1 MLEQIQEIVRKNLP
15 AEVGDQL
22 RQYMKDAESWNSS
35 MKRLEREVADHKAK
49 LAERDAEIADLKKQ
63 LAKAGSLT
71 ERERIVGERENK
83 LAVTLAEAKAAEAEK
98 RSDGIYQ
105 LAAMVF
111 RNPVFK
117 SREFGNTSHPPSQY
131 SGGSATSGS
140 ESKDK
145 ETTVE

>member
-35 MKRLEREVADHKAK
+35 MKRL
-49 LAERDAEIADLKKQ
+49 
-63 LAKAGSLT
+63 

-145 ETTVE
+145 ET